1 SCQTRAAAN
10 IFSTIILCASAWARA
25 PPKAIVAIRNEMTR
39 CASKASSVMSDAN
52 LIQDG
57 VIRTTRSRSLRGV
70 VTVNS
75 LKRLVCCQPRSYR
88 YGYLLAYRKIP
99 SGGPFQRARM
109 HEYVFATVVGWT
121 FRFEVWVPSS

>member
-1 SCQTRAAAN
+1 
-10 IFSTIILCASAWARA
+10 CASAWARA

-70 VTVNS
+70 VTVDS
-75 LKRLVCCQPRSYR
+75 LKRLGCCQPRSCR

-99 SGGPFQRARM
+99 SGLLLGPECRPVPARS
-109 HEYVFATVVGWT
+109 HARIRLCHRRRVE
-121 FRFEVWVPSS
+121 